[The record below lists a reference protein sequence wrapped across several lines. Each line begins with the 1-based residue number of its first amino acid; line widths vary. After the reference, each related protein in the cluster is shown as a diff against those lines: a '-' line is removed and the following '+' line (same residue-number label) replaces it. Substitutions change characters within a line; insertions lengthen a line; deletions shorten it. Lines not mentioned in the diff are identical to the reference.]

1 MPGKTRA
8 SRTIPLWRERDARYR
23 KRMKGHFMKRA
34 SQELRLRSA
43 LSDPLIRLVMEAD
56 RVDPR
61 ALEAMLM
68 AIASRIR
75 RRRPHR
81 ELATESTPLPI
92 IDVHRGE

>member
-1 MPGKTRA
+1 MAGKTRG
-8 SRTIPLWRERDARYR
+8 SRTTPLWRERDARNR
-23 KRMKGHFMKRA
+23 KRMKGHFMRRA
-34 SQELRLRSA
+34 SQELTLRSV

-61 ALEAMLM
+61 ALEVMLT

-75 RRRPHR
+75 RRRNRR

-92 IDVHRGE
+92 IDVYRGG